1 MPYGRPKHP
10 FITALVLGV
19 IVCAGCGGSDSDGT
33 VYSADVTA
41 ACLIRAGVAI
51 DKGPEPVAGAGSN
64 IGLRGRIKGN
74 QVIIVFHR
82 DPSEARDTER
92 LFEMLDEAANRR
104 PEQLSRR
111 GNAVM
116 FWRQGAPTAEQ
127 QEIVSN
133 CLR

>member
-1 MPYGRPKHP
+1 M
-10 FITALVLGV
+10 
-19 IVCAGCGGSDSDGT
+19 

-41 ACLIRAGVAI
+41 ACLTRAGVAI

-74 QVIIVFHR
+74 PVIIVFHR

-104 PEQLSRR
+104 PEHLSRR

-116 FWRQGAPTAEQ
+116 FWRQSAPTAEQ
-127 QEIVSN
+127 QEIVRP
-133 CLR
+133 CLQ